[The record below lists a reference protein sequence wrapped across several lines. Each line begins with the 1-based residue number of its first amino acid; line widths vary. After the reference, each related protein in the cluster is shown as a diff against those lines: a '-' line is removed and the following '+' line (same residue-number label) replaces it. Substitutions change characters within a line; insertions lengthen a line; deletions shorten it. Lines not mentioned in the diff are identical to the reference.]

1 MPSMGKHWESR
12 RGYTEEAAASTKF
25 KLGTRREQ
33 MLLFLTG
40 TRLLNFM
47 EIMQKNEVCNKLPNV
62 YVQRIT

>member
-1 MPSMGKHWESR
+1 
-12 RGYTEEAAASTKF
+12 
-25 KLGTRREQ
+25 